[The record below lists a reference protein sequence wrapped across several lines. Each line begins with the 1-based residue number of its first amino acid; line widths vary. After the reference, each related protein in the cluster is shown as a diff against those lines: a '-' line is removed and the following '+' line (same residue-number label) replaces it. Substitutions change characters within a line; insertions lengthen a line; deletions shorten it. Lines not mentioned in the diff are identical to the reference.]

1 MQPTVESCLVRLAS
15 DDVQL
20 KSHDEKLIHSLA
32 NQVDLGTGLTDRQL
46 RLARK
51 KLDEYRDQ
59 LESFDIDVDLAKQ
72 NLLLDIRYID
82 RSRWIRFDVSNEGVK
97 IAVRFLYAKKLI
109 NEIERV
115 KKRVSWSTYDAENK
129 TWFFEYTESNL
140 YEVVNA
146 FNRFDFEIDNKVWQI
161 YAQICELNPASVMPG
176 VYKGELKNLPEKGQT
191 MIKEEIGEPSQ
202 DTLALY
208 KDRSLK
214 YGLHW
219 FDQDD
224 LWTSI
229 QKYSYLAGKIA
240 NRSVPSVVIED
251 SVFPIE
257 NIVLALEELE
267 RLPLLVV
274 IPSQTPEAVVEMHK
288 SMRNIIA
295 PEDTAVMFRLDND
308 AHGAPVNE
316 WIKENGLNS
325 PLDSSKKIVYT
336 IDNRIPKP
344 ILRSEWQPRAVLSL
358 AQSSMLV
365 STRKI
370 LNYYADQDLIVHLE
384 NANGDIIKRGYFEME
399 RIE

>member
-1 MQPTVESCLVRLAS
+1 V
-15 DDVQL
+15 
-20 KSHDEKLIHSLA
+20 
-32 NQVDLGTGLTDRQL
+32 
-46 RLARK
+46 
-51 KLDEYRDQ
+51 Y
-59 LESFDIDVDLAKQ
+59 
-72 NLLLDIRYID
+72 
-82 RSRWIRFDVSNEGVK
+82 EGK
-97 IAVRFLYAKKLI
+97 
-109 NEIERV
+109 
-115 KKRVSWSTYDAENK
+115 
-129 TWFFEYTESNL
+129 
-140 YEVVNA
+140 
-146 FNRFDFEIDNKVWQI
+146 
-161 YAQICELNPASVMPG
+161 
-176 VYKGELKNLPEKGQT
+176 LKNLPDKGRA
-191 MIKEEIGEPSQ
+191 MLEEEIGTPSQ

-224 LWTSI
+224 LWGSI
-229 QKYSYLAGKIA
+229 KKYSYLAGKIA

-251 SVFPIE
+251 TVFPVE

-288 SMRNIIA
+288 NIRNIIA

>member
-1 MQPTVESCLVRLAS
+1 MQLTVETCLIRLAS
-15 DDVQL
+15 EDVQL
-20 KSHDEKLIHSLA
+20 KHCDEKLIHSLA

-51 KLDEYRDQ
+51 KLDEYREQ
-59 LESFDIDVDLAKQ
+59 LQTFDIDVDLAKQ
-72 NLLLDIRYID
+72 NLLLGIRYID

-146 FNRFDFEIDNKVWQI
+146 FNRFDFEIDDRVWKI

-176 VYKGELKNLPEKGQT
+176 VYKGELKNLPEKGQA
-191 MIKEEIGEPSQ
+191 MLEEEIGTPSP

-224 LWTSI
+224 LWASI
-229 QKYSYLAGKIA
+229 RNYSYLAGKIA

-251 SVFPIE
+251 SVFPVE

-288 SMRNIIA
+288 NIRNIIA